1 MSGDTIRI
9 AKHFEVLANPMRVA
23 ILKFLLEDD
32 AGWNDLKRKLEKAGF
47 GRVNPN
53 TLAFH
58 LTRLIEHGFVEKRG
72 SPESPIYS
80 LRIEKN
86 KLERLLREAKEVT
99 S

>member
-1 MSGDTIRI
+1 MSEDTIRI
-9 AKHFEVLANPMRVA
+9 AEHFEVLANPIRVA

-32 AGWNDLKRKLEKAGF
+32 AGWNELKRKLEKAGF